1 MGVIFGT
8 NKNTVYKGKEGV
20 HCNLNFQT
28 PPSADPFLL
37 LEKNSWELAHSC
49 SNDVSSSGVFGD
61 ISEGRDVGHW
71 LWEGDKPRSR
81 ENP

>member
-1 MGVIFGT
+1 MTSLMGI
-8 NKNTVYKGKEGV
+8 
-20 HCNLNFQT
+20 
-28 PPSADPFLL
+28 LL
-37 LEKNSWELAHSC
+37 ILEKNSWELAHSC